1 MEAKSTTMGS
11 SLVVPL
17 IQELAKNTPT
27 IVPSRFTVNDE
38 DHVPLISSSEQVL
51 IPVIDMQK
59 LLSGDFMDSELGKL
73 DHACREWGFF
83 QLVNHGVSSS
93 LVEKVKVEIQEF
105 FNLPMKEKEK
115 FWMRPGETEGFGQN
129 FVVSEEQRLD
139 WAYGFTMFTLP
150 TYLRKPHLFPKLP
163 LPLRDTLEAWSAEL
177 GNLSQKLLH
186 QMAKALGIDANDVKA
201 LFEEAMQTM
210 RMNYYPPCPKP
221 EQVIGFNSHSD
232 ASSITI
238 LLQLNE
244 TVGLQIKKDGMWV
257 PVIPL
262 PDAFIINV
270 GDILEV
276 ILCYFL

>member
-1 MEAKSTTMGS
+1 
-11 SLVVPL
+11 
-17 IQELAKNTPT
+17 
-27 IVPSRFTVNDE
+27 
-38 DHVPLISSSEQVL
+38 
-51 IPVIDMQK
+51 
-59 LLSGDFMDSELGKL
+59 
-73 DHACREWGFF
+73 
-83 QLVNHGVSSS
+83 
-93 LVEKVKVEIQEF
+93 
-105 FNLPMKEKEK
+105 
-115 FWMRPGETEGFGQN
+115 
-129 FVVSEEQRLD
+129 
-139 WAYGFTMFTLP
+139 
-150 TYLRKPHLFPKLP
+150 
-163 LPLRDTLEAWSAEL
+163 
-177 GNLSQKLLH
+177 
-186 QMAKALGIDANDVKA
+186 MAKALGIDANDVKA

-221 EQVIGFNSHSD
+221 EQVIGFKSHSD

>member
-1 MEAKSTTMGS
+1 M
-11 SLVVPL
+11 
-17 IQELAKNTPT
+17 
-27 IVPSRFTVNDE
+27 
-38 DHVPLISSSEQVL
+38 
-51 IPVIDMQK
+51 
-59 LLSGDFMDSELGKL
+59 
-73 DHACREWGFF
+73 
-83 QLVNHGVSSS
+83 
-93 LVEKVKVEIQEF
+93 
-105 FNLPMKEKEK
+105 
-115 FWMRPGETEGFGQN
+115 
-129 FVVSEEQRLD
+129 
-139 WAYGFTMFTLP
+139 
-150 TYLRKPHLFPKLP
+150 
-163 LPLRDTLEAWSAEL
+163 EAWSAEL

-186 QMAKALGIDANDVKA
+186 QMAKALGIDANDLKA
-201 LFEEAMQTM
+201 LFGEAMQAL

-238 LLQLNE
+238 LLQLNQ